1 MIPQYQ
7 LKQLQEQRSRANSI
21 ASGLLAG
28 SGLSSPEKR
37 SQFDAAIVEVENL
50 TRQINTELNG
60 PFGALGAAVD
70 TKREARHAEAFGRF
84 VRKGD
89 ATLSDAMRSIL
100 SGAEKRDGVNEGG
113 DQTAHIGS
121 YSSLGYFVPTG
132 FINRVEQATKYFAP
146 LLEDGIFTVIRTASG
161 NALPF
166 PVSDDTGN
174 AAVMLAEAAP
184 VSEEDITANHVVLSA
199 KKATSGVIKASI
211 ELLQDSAIDVE
222 GWLAERFGERY
233 GRGYENFLTN
243 GTGGTQPTGLLT
255 ALAANGVTPVV
266 AAGANANSGLSGD
279 TGANSIGYQDLVN
292 LEHSV
297 DPSYRR
303 NAKFML
309 SDNALAS
316 IKKILDKFGRPLW
329 SSGISAG
336 DPPTILGYQ
345 YVINQ
350 SMPSIAPSATTVVFG
365 DLKKFVV
372 RRVLD
377 MSMIRLVEKY
387 AGTGEVGFQS
397 FNRVDSN
404 LVVASSTHP
413 INYLRQS
420 S

>member
-1 MIPQYQ
+1 MIPNYQ
-7 LKQLQEQRSRANSI
+7 LKALYEKRNQAYSI
-21 ASGLLAG
+21 SSGLLAG
-28 SGLSSPEKR
+28 KGLNSPERR
-37 SQFDAAIVEVENL
+37 SEFEAAMAEVENL
-50 TRQINTELNG
+50 TRQINREEKG
-60 PFGALGAAVD
+60 PFASGLLAAD
-70 TKREARHAEAFGRF
+70 TRKEMRHVEAFGRF

-89 ATLSDAMRSIL
+89 AYLNEEQRNIL
-100 SGAEKRDGVNEGG
+100 MGSEKRTGVNEGG
-113 DQTAHIGS
+113 DQTAHVGS

-132 FINRVEQATKYFAP
+132 FISRVEQATKYFAP

-166 PVSDDTGN
+166 PVSDDTAN
-174 AAVMLAEAAP
+174 AATIVGEAAP
-184 VSEEDITANHVVLSA
+184 VSELDTTANHVILAA

-211 ELLQDSAIDVE
+211 ELLQDSSIDIE

-233 GRGYENFLTN
+233 GRGFENFLTN
-243 GTGGTQPTGLLT
+243 GVGGTQPTGLLT

-266 AAGANANSGLSGD
+266 AAGASANSGD
-279 TGANSIGYQDLVN
+279 NTQTGVNSIGYQDLVN

-329 SSGISAG
+329 SSGVSAG

-350 SMPSIAPSATTVVFG
+350 SMPSISASATTVVFG

-377 MSMIRLVEKY
+377 MSMIRLVELY
-387 AGTGEVGFQS
+387 ANTGEVGFQS

-413 INYLRQS
+413 IGYLVQHS
-420 S
+420 